1 MGAARALVAV
11 SGFWPACSARV
22 LKPICRSIVSSDIFR
37 LYRYTDWQNQTK
49 MRFECQPGCTKCCE
63 QQGFVYLTESD
74 IPRLA
79 AFLGMAVDAF
89 EHRYVYRTRN
99 LRRLRVPRHA
109 QCEFLKDGGCSVHEA
124 KPLQCA
130 AFPYWPELVG
140 NKKNWTKTGE
150 WCTGIGKGELVQ
162 IQIAR

>member
-1 MGAARALVAV
+1 
-11 SGFWPACSARV
+11 
-22 LKPICRSIVSSDIFR
+22 
-37 LYRYTDWQNQTK
+37 

-63 QQGFVYLTESD
+63 QQGFVYLTEDD

-79 AFLGMAVDAF
+79 AFLGMTVAAF
-89 EHRYVYRTRN
+89 EKRYVYRTRN

-109 QCEFLKDGGCSVHEA
+109 QCEFLKGGGCSVHPA

-140 NKKNWTKTGE
+140 NKRNWNKTGQ
-150 WCTGIGKGELVQ
+150 WCPGIGRGPLVQ
-162 IQIAR
+162 IQAARAVAEGMRAAHSGLYS